1 MAAEFASVMAGAA
14 SAHQAATASRE
25 GNGQQRAGRARR
37 SSGDPQRAQQ
47 GATAAAADAPA
58 ALQTLSRLQHLA
70 DDSPQ
75 VAQLRR
81 LQALAAGRSAPVAQ
95 LASGPEEGEL
105 VQVKFATAQLQPQL
119 QQAPRANNTGLPDQ
133 LKSGIES
140 LSGLSLDHVRVHYNS
155 AQPAQLNALAYAQGS
170 DIHLAPGQEQ
180 HLPHEAWHVVQ
191 QAQGRVRP
199 TLQLKDGVPVNDD
212 VGLEREADVMGS
224 KALEGG
230 HRVVEAHRSVSM
242 PIETAQPIDG
252 DAMNSPEVNV
262 ASNHSAPLANGRGS
276 AQRGGNEMQRIAD
289 QRPDAALQR
298 QVQVWGDGSERV
310 GQLRALQGVA
320 DGRGSK
326 RQDLTPGLRRKSD
339 TSGNDFSDRQIS
351 GNSDH
356 SGMDSRPAAV
366 LQKKLS
372 EAANGGPQVKSFGTL
387 QAMAN
392 RNTSTRKTFQLK
404 ASLDANTGEP
414 IQRITKEEAAEEAA
428 ATRLQAIFR
437 GWAVRKQVSV
447 RSLAPG
453 IISTEIN
460 PSTGQQP
467 LVAPF
472 DSPLAKIQ
480 GLIQPGATYNRLRV
494 VKGALQGGVFGTG
507 NGGLPV
513 SPDVL
518 AKQAPS
524 TTAVINGGYFVHKA
538 GLETDRGEVIDGI
551 GRPVGPTSTRD
562 DHTPIAD
569 PWQQYYGQV
578 TVGGNVGVSSGPL
591 LALNGA
597 KQALPD
603 DNRFKYRVDGIENHL
618 NKRAGALTH
627 ASDANERAAIS
638 IDNQDDVIMHT
649 LTAKG
654 ARHLGV
660 NMEKWQA
667 LTTLGS
673 NPHDK
678 TYAST
683 LNLDGGGSVFMGI
696 RLPYGVE
703 TVSRGGQP
711 DDEIRPVANIIA
723 SRPR

>member
-1 MAAEFASVMAGAA
+1 MAGAA
-14 SAHQAATASRE
+14 SAHQAAIASRE
-25 GNGQQRAGRARR
+25 GNGQQRAGRTRR
-37 SSGDPQRAQQ
+37 TSTDLQRAPQW
-47 GATAAAADAPA
+47 ATAAAAAAPA
-58 ALQTLSRLQHLA
+58 ALQTLSRLQQLA
-70 DDSPQ
+70 DASPQ

-81 LQALAAGRSAPVAQ
+81 LQALADGRFAPVAQ
-95 LASGPEEGEL
+95 FAGGPEREEH
-105 VQVKFATAQLQPQL
+105 VQGKFSTAQFQPQL
-119 QQAPRANNTGLPDQ
+119 QQAPRVNNTGLPEQ

-140 LSGLSLDHVRVHYNS
+140 LSGLLMDNVRVHFNS
-155 AQPAQLNALAYAQGS
+155 SQPARVNALAYAQGS
-170 DIHLAPGQEQ
+170 DIHLAPGQER

-199 TLQLKDGVPVNDD
+199 TMQMKEGVLVNDD

-230 HRVVEAHRSVSM
+230 HRVVEANRSVSM
-242 PIETAQPIDG
+242 PIEPAQQLERDTT
-252 DAMNSPEVNV
+252 NSPDVNV
-262 ASNHSAPLANGRGS
+262 ANNHSAPLANGPGL

-289 QRPDAALQR
+289 QRPKAALQR
-298 QVQVWGDGSERV
+298 QVQAWGNGSELV
-310 GQLRALQGVA
+310 GQLRAWQGVA

-326 RQDLTPGLRRKSD
+326 RQDLTSGLRRKSD

-356 SGMDSRPAAV
+356 SGVDSRPAAV

-387 QAMAN
+387 QAMVN

-414 IQRITKEEAAEEAA
+414 IQRITEEEA

-437 GWAVRKQVSV
+437 GRAVRKQVSV

-467 LVAPF
+467 SVAPVA
-472 DSPLAKIQ
+472 SPLANIQ
-480 GLIQPGATYNRLRV
+480 ELIQPGATYNRLRV

-507 NGGLPV
+507 NGELPV

-524 TTAVINGGYFVHKA
+524 TTAVINGGYFVHKV
-538 GLETDRGEVIDGI
+538 GLETDQGEVIDGI

-569 PWQQYYGQV
+569 PWQQDYGQV

-597 KQALPD
+597 EQALPD
-603 DNRFKYRVDGIENHL
+603 DNRFKYRVDGTENPL

-660 NMEKWQA
+660 NMEYWQA

-678 TYAST
+678 TDAST

-696 RLPYGVE
+696 RFLDGVE

-711 DDEIRPVANIIA
+711 DEEIRPVANIIA